1 MYSLS
6 KNCGNASEL
15 SGKRLLPKQAAVRG
29 KSITLGWKVQSVRF
43 SSKFRSHS
51 KVKGTVTIVT
61 ASLSQNQVSF
71 EHMSDRV
78 ALIPS
83 FNSSTLFTQE
93 DLTLYASE
101 DIQLP

>member
-6 KNCGNASEL
+6 KKKKNCGKASEL
-15 SGKRLLPKQAAVRG
+15 SGQRLLPKQAAVGG
-29 KSITLGWKVQSVRF
+29 KSITLGWEVQSIR
-43 SSKFRSHS
+43 FRSHL
-51 KVKGTVTIVT
+51 KVKGSVTTLT
-61 ASLSQNQVSF
+61 ASLSHNQVSF
-71 EHMSDRV
+71 KHISDHV